1 MGKRGLAQL
10 RAIAGIIAVTGAI
23 LPVSAVAQTAA
34 DVSDQLRKLQDAI
47 GTIQKEHQ
55 AEITT
60 IQKQYQ
66 TEIRS
71 LQKQHQTQ
79 IQNLQKQLDE
89 LKAAQAAPRAAPPP
103 PSTASAAQAAAAGPA
118 PAPPST
124 PAAAQ
129 PPSAT
134 AKPPAAAGQGG
145 PEIIVGVPPAGVP
158 LPSAGVHVLEA
169 GSARFGIESADGR
182 NAIFLTGRLHL
193 DVADYL
199 DFQPGSR
206 FAAVQALNSGV
217 NARRARI
224 GVVARF
230 MRDWDF
236 NLIYDLGGSG
246 DGFPPDPG
254 ALVSGLENALLTY
267 SGLKNNGVPLVF
279 DLGYMDV
286 PFSQEESTSSNDIP
300 LVERAA
306 IINVATNIFANDF
319 RSAFGVRS
327 FSDRYWA
334 GAYVTGP
341 TSGTNHTTG
350 EQIGALGRAGY
361 NILYSPEGYL
371 HLEGDVGALLKPPA
385 PGGIRSIT
393 LSDRPELR
401 VDPTQIL
408 STGPIGTA
416 ANPLTNAQVYGGG
429 GIASWRN
436 FQVNGEYYQINV
448 NRQGLA
454 TNGLNGGYVE
464 GSWILT
470 GEQRKYSPPAGSY
483 LRPVPEHPF
492 LPFEGSCCGAFELAA
507 RYSTIDLNSN
517 FTPRPPPGSN
527 SVGGGQQTVYA
538 AGLNWYPNANMRFLF
553 DFLHGKINKRFS
565 TAAGGGIAGT
575 PPGTPVGGKFDAVVL
590 RTQVAF

>member
-1 MGKRGLAQL
+1 VLCPA
-10 RAIAGIIAVTGAI
+10 
-23 LPVSAVAQTAA
+23 SAVG
-34 DVSDQLRKLQDAI
+34 SSGRP
-47 GTIQKEHQ
+47 G
-55 AEITT
+55 
-60 IQKQYQ
+60 
-66 TEIRS
+66 RS
-71 LQKQHQTQ
+71 
-79 IQNLQKQLDE
+79 
-89 LKAAQAAPRAAPPP
+89 ARAGRHTG
-103 PSTASAAQAAAAGPA
+103 SRSAAIRRGSAASSGW
-118 PAPPST
+118 S
-124 PAAAQ
+124 
-129 PPSAT
+129 
-134 AKPPAAAGQGG
+134 GG
-145 PEIIVGVPPAGVP
+145 PEIIVGAPPAGLP
-158 LPSAGVHVLEA
+158 LPSAGVHVLEPAA
-169 GSARFGIESADGR
+169 GRFGIESVDGR
-182 NAIFLTGRLHL
+182 NAIFLTGRLHF

-199 DFQPGSR
+199 DYTPASR
-206 FAAVQALNSGV
+206 FAAVQDLNSGV

-224 GVVARF
+224 GVIARF

-254 ALVSGLENALLTY
+254 ALTSGLENALLTY
-267 SGLKNNGVPLVF
+267 SGLKNHGVPLVF

-286 PFSQEESTSSNDIP
+286 PFSQAESTSSNDIP

-350 EQIGALGRAGY
+350 EQLGALGRAGY

-371 HLEGDVGALLKPPA
+371 HLEADVGALLKPPA

-393 LSDRPELR
+393 FSDRPELR

-408 STGPIGTA
+408 STGSIGTA

-436 FQVNGEYYQINV
+436 FQVSGEAYLINV

-454 TNGLNGGYVE
+454 TNSFEGGYIE

-470 GEQRKYSPPAGSY
+470 GEQRKYSPPAGTY
-483 LRPVPEHPF
+483 LRPVPENPF
-492 LPFEGSCCGAFELAA
+492 LPFDGSCCGAFELSA
-507 RYSTIDLNSN
+507 RYSTIDLNNN
-517 FTPRPPPGSN
+517 FTPRPPSGSN

-538 AGLNWYPNANMRFLF
+538 VGLNWYPNANMRFMV
-553 DFLHGKINKRFS
+553 DYLHGKINKRFS
-565 TAAGGGIAGT
+565 AAAGGGITGT
-575 PPGTPVGGKFDAVVL
+575 PPGTAVGGQFDAVVM